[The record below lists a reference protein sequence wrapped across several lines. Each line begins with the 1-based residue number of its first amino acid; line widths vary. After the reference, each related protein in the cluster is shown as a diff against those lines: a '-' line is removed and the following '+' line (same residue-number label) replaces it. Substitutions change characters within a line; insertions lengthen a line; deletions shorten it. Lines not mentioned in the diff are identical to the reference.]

1 MFDSTLFFSVYVAF
15 VAGTVTLE
23 ILSFCL
29 GLYLAKKNMKQQQE
43 FEAEWAEKVASG
55 EVPPGMNPL
64 QMMMGGGAPMPTVSG
79 EGVPATASST
89 GQYL

>member
-15 VAGTVTLE
+15 VAGTVTVE

-29 GLYLAKKNMKQQQE
+29 GLYLAKKNMKRQQE
-43 FEAEWAEKVASG
+43 FEAEWAEKVAKG
-55 EVPPGMNPL
+55 EVPEGMNPM
-64 QMMMGGGAPMPTVSG
+64 QMMMGGGMPMPTVSG
-79 EGVPATASST
+79 EGPTSTVT